1 MSPLEGTDFTN
12 RKQDSLDLGSFGTKL
27 ISGNKLEDFI
37 VKIDEKGRISLP
49 ADLRR
54 SLGLDKGD
62 TLILNFSLFKMEI
75 VLRRGDSNG

>member
-1 MSPLEGTDFTN
+1 MI
-12 RKQDSLDLGSFGTKL
+12 SLDIDS
-27 ISGNKLEDFI
+27 ISAQNSV

-62 TLILNFSLFKMEI
+62 MLILNFSLFKREI
-75 VLRRGDSNG
+75 VLRRGDKNE